1 MKKLLDAGM
10 EIIYTHPN
18 ILQEGA
24 LPMKAYRMTAKTVLT
39 VTTAVT
45 GYVHASGCP
54 GGGKE

>member
-1 MKKLLDAGM
+1 MLDTGMK
-10 EIIYTHPN
+10 IVYTRTN

-45 GYVHASGCP
+45 GYVHASGRP

>member
-1 MKKLLDAGM
+1 MLDTGM

-45 GYVHASGCP
+45 GYVLASGRP
-54 GGGKE
+54 SAGEE

>member
-10 EIIYTHPN
+10 KIIYTHPN
-18 ILQEGA
+18 IFQEGA

-45 GYVHASGCP
+45 GYVLASGRP
-54 GGGKE
+54 SAGEE